1 MKNTREIIKEFTIN
15 NKEIPMWVK
24 NYLDGKR
31 DLNKTIALYLEEYFG
46 LPRGTIEYYDKEYN
60 KWLNEVVQ
68 WNN

>member
-1 MKNTREIIKEFTIN
+1 MKNTRDIIKEFTIN

-46 LPRGTIEYYDKEYN
+46 LPRGTIEYYDREYN
-60 KWLNEVVQ
+60 KWLNEIM
-68 WNN
+68 